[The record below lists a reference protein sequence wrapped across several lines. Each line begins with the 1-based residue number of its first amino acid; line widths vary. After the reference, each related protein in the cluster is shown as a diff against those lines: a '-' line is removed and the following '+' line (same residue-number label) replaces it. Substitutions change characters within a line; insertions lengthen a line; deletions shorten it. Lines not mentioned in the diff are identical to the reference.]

1 MEIAPAFKSQKKRIM
16 MDVVKIR
23 EVAEAALEGT
33 DRFVVEVKCSPA
45 NEIEIVID
53 ADSSVDLD
61 ACVELSRSVEAAFDR
76 EVEDYELSVFSAG
89 VGQPLKLLRQYYKLI
104 DKSVEVLLVS
114 GVKILATLKE
124 VEPEALTITYTERK
138 AVEGKKRKVEIEVVE
153 SYTFDQIKSVKEF
166 LDFK

>member
-1 MEIAPAFKSQKKRIM
+1 MIDVKEIRQA
-16 MDVVKIR
+16 
-23 EVAEAALEGT
+23 AEAALEGT
-33 DRFVVEVKCSPA
+33 DRFVVDVKCSPA

-53 ADSSVDLD
+53 ADSAVDLD
-61 ACVELSRSVEAAFDR
+61 ACVELSRTVEAAFDR

-89 VGQPLKLLRQYYKLI
+89 VGQPLKLLRQYYKLVG
-104 DKSVEVLLVS
+104 KSVEVLLVS

-138 AVEGKKRKVEIEVVE
+138 AVDGKKRKVEVEVVE
-153 SYTFDQIKSVKEF
+153 SYTFDQIKTVKEY

>member
-1 MEIAPAFKSQKKRIM
+1 
-16 MDVVKIR
+16 MDIQKIR

-33 DRFVVEVKCSPA
+33 DRFVVDIKCSPA

-53 ADSSVDLD
+53 ADSAVDLD
-61 ACVELSRSVEAAFDR
+61 ACVAFSRAVESAFDR
-76 EVEDYELSVFSAG
+76 EIEDFELTVYSAG

-104 DKSVEVLLVS
+104 GKSVEVLLTS

-124 VEPEALTITYTERK
+124 VEPSSLTIAYTERK
-138 AVEGKKRKVEIEVVE
+138 AVEGKKRKVDVEVVE
-153 SYTFDQIKSVKEF
+153 SYTFDQIKSTKEY

>member
-1 MEIAPAFKSQKKRIM
+1 
-16 MDVVKIR
+16 MDIQKIR
-23 EVAEAALEGT
+23 QVAEAALEGT
-33 DRFVVEVKCSPA
+33 DRFVVEVKCSPT

-53 ADSSVDLD
+53 ADSAVDLD
-61 ACVELSRSVEAAFDR
+61 ACVELSRTVEAAFDR

-89 VGQPLKLLRQYYKLI
+89 VGQPLKLLRQYYKLVG
-104 DKSVEVLLVS
+104 KSVEVLLVS

-138 AVEGKKRKVEIEVVE
+138 AVDGKKRKVEVEVVE
-153 SYTFDQIKSVKEF
+153 SYTFDQIKTVKEY

>member
-1 MEIAPAFKSQKKRIM
+1 M
-16 MDVVKIR
+16 MDIQKIR
-23 EVAEAALEGT
+23 QVAEAALEGT

-53 ADSSVDLD
+53 ADSAVDLD
-61 ACVELSRSVEAAFDR
+61 ACVELSRTVEAAFDR

-89 VGQPLKLLRQYYKLI
+89 VGQPLKLLRQYYKLVG
-104 DKSVEVLLVS
+104 KSVEVLLVS

-138 AVEGKKRKVEIEVVE
+138 AVDGKKRKVEVAVVE
-153 SYTFDQIKSVKEF
+153 SYTFDQIKTVKEY

>member
-1 MEIAPAFKSQKKRIM
+1 
-16 MDVVKIR
+16 MDIQKIR

-33 DRFVVEVKCSPA
+33 DRFVVDIKCSPA

-53 ADSSVDLD
+53 ADSAVDLD
-61 ACVELSRSVEAAFDR
+61 ACVAFSRAVESAFDR
-76 EVEDYELSVFSAG
+76 EIEDFELTVYSAG

-104 DKSVEVLLVS
+104 GKSVEVLLTS

-124 VEPEALTITYTERK
+124 VEPGSLTIAYTERK
-138 AVEGKKRKVEIEVVE
+138 AVEGKKRKVDVEVVE
-153 SYTFDQIKSVKEF
+153 SYTFDQIKSTKEY